1 MGRIRSKAQEDRV
14 TSLKPII
21 LQEQAMETVPDKQ
34 KRKRLSPGKRKHIR
48 RVKQEAR
55 KEGVS
60 EAELK
65 KRLRGS

>member
-1 MGRIRSKAQEDRV
+1 MD
-14 TSLKPII
+14 TN
-21 LQEQAMETVPDKQ
+21 PDKK

-55 KEGVS
+55 KENVS

-65 KRLRGS
+65 KRIRVS